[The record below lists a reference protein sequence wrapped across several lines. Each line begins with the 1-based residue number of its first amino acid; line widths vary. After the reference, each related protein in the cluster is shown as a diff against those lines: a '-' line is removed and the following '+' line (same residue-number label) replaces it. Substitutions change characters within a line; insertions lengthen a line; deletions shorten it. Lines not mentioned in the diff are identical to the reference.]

1 MPRKTVKKNN
11 RKATRLENNSEE
23 TSPEQSTAKLSIK
36 IYPDT
41 TISGGKPKY
50 NGNKE
55 LLTSHDSFGDFRVSK
70 DFIVKGENP
79 QDFVVIQKI
88 KKKTVVNLESGT
100 LNTTEQILEFTD
112 GEVNS
117 ACDSYYEYFDI
128 DSKGKSVDY
137 DKFTNGAIAKYNE
150 EKEVLDENDEGYVY
164 NTGEIIQ
171 EGTSVCLKKGCGECD
186 KILGLGWYHGINTPA
201 NGLPYLAYNKK
212 NEKIVS
218 HAFSGTH
225 SNVINHTVVVTWDES
240 EMEEGCPISHVDNYI
255 NGVKQE

>member
-1 MPRKTVKKNN
+1 MTTAQNLSSQISSIYISRNIMLDLMRK
-11 RKATRLENNSEE
+11 
-23 TSPEQSTAKLSIK
+23 Q
-36 IYPDT
+36 D
-41 TISGGKPKY
+41 Y
-50 NGNKE
+50 N
-55 LLTSHDSFGDFRVSK
+55 
-70 DFIVKGENP
+70 
-79 QDFVVIQKI
+79 
-88 KKKTVVNLESGT
+88 VN
-100 LNTTEQILEFTD
+100 
-112 GEVNS
+112 
-117 ACDSYYEYFDI
+117 
-128 DSKGKSVDY
+128 DY